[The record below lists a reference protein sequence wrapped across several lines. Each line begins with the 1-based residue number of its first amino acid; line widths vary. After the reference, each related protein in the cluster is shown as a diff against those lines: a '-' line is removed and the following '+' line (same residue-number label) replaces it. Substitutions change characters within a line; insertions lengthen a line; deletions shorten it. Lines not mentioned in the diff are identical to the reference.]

1 MTRRKPL
8 AGIYQLTTFLALVL
22 LLLILFISA
31 AYFFFIPAPGTATG
45 QQDLLAELAE
55 QRGTWGARRPAAFR
69 YVVDRDCDCERPYVE
84 PYVATEEPGARS
96 AEFTIEIETASG
108 EFIAVAPDPVWID
121 DLFHLVEQSIREEK
135 HVEVAYDREF
145 GFPDSVLVHPI
156 PGQPNSGYRVEI
168 RDFETLEYR

>member
-31 AYFFFIPAPGTATG
+31 AYFFFIPAPDTATG

-55 QRGTWGARRPAAFR
+55 QRSTWSARRPAAFR
-69 YVVDRDCDCERPYVE
+69 YVVDRDCYCERTYVE
-84 PYVATEEPGARS
+84 PYVATEEPGGKLA
-96 AEFTIEIETASG
+96 AFTIEIETASG
-108 EFIAVAPDPVWID
+108 EFIAVPPDPVWMD
-121 DLFHLVEQSIREEK
+121 DLFDLVEQSVREEK
-135 HVEVAYDREF
+135 HVEVAYDKEF
-145 GFPDSVLVHPI
+145 GFPSSVLVHPVPRAPDSVFRI
-156 PGQPNSGYRVEI
+156 EV